1 MRMTSPEMSS
11 ILSLYQRTASG
22 GVWEYLEKQTKMR
35 RKGIYTLAV
44 VFWLMILQRLQKSAS
59 QAGMVQQLAQGAA
72 APLLVD
78 CKRVREKKISLS
90 TGGYCQARQR
100 MPKLLAR
107 QVSETILE
115 RLRAELS
122 EAWPGW
128 ERPIFLLDGSTLELE
143 HCRELLKA
151 YPPGT
156 NGRSQGHWPVLQI
169 VVMHDASSGLAQ
181 APCWGPMYGPQAVSE
196 QALAEEAMERLPP
209 GAMILADCNFGI
221 FSTAYS
227 AQQRQHPVVLR
238 LTKARA
244 WKLAGQAISR
254 VGEQAVDW
262 KPSRWDKPKKTFW
275 PAEAVV
281 SGRLIAARVG
291 RGKSKQWL
299 YLFTTLDLAGSELVE
314 LYRHRWTIETDLR
327 CLKRTVHLHHIAAKS
342 VEMMEKELLVAFSAY
357 NLVRAV
363 MCLAARRAQLHPR
376 QLSFSFVLNL
386 VDCSW
391 SRLVGAPN
399 QAEHDR
405 EFERVLDLAVGYQ
418 LPKRPKHRS
427 YPRATWGHG
436 GRFPRRKAP
445 PLIPY
450 AQPKTK

>member
-1 MRMTSPEMSS
+1 MTSPEMSS
-11 ILSLYQRTASG
+11 ILSLYQRTASS
-22 GVWEYLEKQTKMR
+22 GVLEYLEKQTKMR

-59 QAGMVQQLAQGAA
+59 QASMVQQLAQGAA
-72 APLLVD
+72 APLLVH
-78 CKRVREKKISLS
+78 CKRVREKKISLR

-122 EAWPGW
+122 EPWPGL

-143 HCRELLKA
+143 HCRELLRA

-196 QALAEEAMERLPP
+196 QALAEAAMEQLPDE
-209 GAMILADCNFGI
+209 AVVMADCNFGI
-221 FSTAYS
+221 FSTGYS

-238 LTKARA
+238 LTQVRAR
-244 WKLAGQAISR
+244 KLAGQAISR
-254 VGEQAVDW
+254 AGEQAVAW
-262 KPSRWDKPKKTFW
+262 KPSRQDKPKQTSW
-275 PAEAVV
+275 PADA
-281 SGRLIAARVG
+281 SLAGRLIAGQVG

-299 YLFTTLDLAGSELVE
+299 YLFTTLALPWREIIE
-314 LYRHRWTIETDLR
+314 LYRQRWTIETDLR
-327 CLKRTVHLHHIAAKS
+327 SLKRTVRLQHIAARS
-342 VEMMEKELLVAFSAY
+342 GEMMEKELLIAVSAY

-363 MCLAARRAQLHPR
+363 MCLAARRAKLHPR
-376 QLSFSFVLNL
+376 QLSFSFVLTL

-391 SRLVGAPN
+391 PRLVHART

-405 EFERVLDLAVGYQ
+405 EFERVLDLAVGYH

-427 YPRATWGHG
+427 YPRAAWGHG
-436 GRFPRRKAP
+436 GRFPRRLAP
-445 PLIPY
+445 PITPELED
-450 AQPKTK
+450 KTK

>member
-1 MRMTSPEMSS
+1 MP
-11 ILSLYQRTASG
+11 
-22 GVWEYLEKQTKMR
+22 
-35 RKGIYTLAV
+35 TLWA
-44 VFWLMILQRLQKSAS
+44 K
-59 QAGMVQQLAQGAA
+59 
-72 APLLVD
+72 
-78 CKRVREKKISLS
+78 
-90 TGGYCQARQR
+90 
-100 MPKLLAR
+100 
-107 QVSETILE
+107 QVSEEILE
-115 RLRAELS
+115 RLRQQLNEP
-122 EAWPGW
+122 WPGLK
-128 ERPIFLLDGSTLELE
+128 EPVFLLDGSTLELE
-143 HCRELLKA
+143 HCPELLKN
-151 YPPGT
+151 YPPGS
-156 NGRSQGHWPVLQI
+156 NGRRQGHWPVLQI
-169 VVMHDASSGLAQ
+169 VVMHDAGSGLAQ
-181 APCWGPMYGPQAVSE
+181 TPCWGPMYGVEAVSE
-196 QALAEEAMERLPP
+196 QALAEEAMERLPA
-209 GAMILADCNFGI
+209 GAVILADCNFGI

-244 WKLAGQAISR
+244 CKLAGQAISR

-281 SGRLIAARVG
+281 SGRLVAARVG

-299 YLFTTLDLAGSELVE
+299 YLFTTLDLAWSELVE
-314 LYRHRWTIETDLR
+314 LYRQRWTIETDLR

-342 VEMMEKELLVAFSAY
+342 AEMMEKELLVAFSAY

-391 SRLVGAPN
+391 PRLVSAPS

-405 EFERVLDLAVGYQ
+405 EFERVLDLAVRYQ
-418 LPKRPKHRS
+418 LPKRPRHRS

-445 PLIPY
+445 PLTPH
-450 AQPKTK
+450 AQPEN